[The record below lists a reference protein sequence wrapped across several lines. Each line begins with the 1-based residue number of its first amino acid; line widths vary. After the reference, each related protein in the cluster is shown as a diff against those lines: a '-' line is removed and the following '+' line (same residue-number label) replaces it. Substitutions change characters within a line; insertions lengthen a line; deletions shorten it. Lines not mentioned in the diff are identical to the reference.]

1 MISLIGWLYSEQ
13 RFGDATIELDE
24 EYWNYLLEE

>member
-13 RFGDATIELDE
+13 RFGDAIIELDE
-24 EYWNYLLEE
+24 EYYNYLLKE